1 MAPWCCAKCLCTKVQ
16 TFSQI
21 HKYVSTIASTL
32 SIVEIVRNDWFL
44 EKLVVQVLTTTFSS
58 INWFVIIKKKA
69 IRSRI
74 VMDLLESVDPFQL
87 SHINENLD
95 VLDLLQ

>member
-1 MAPWCCAKCLCTKVQ
+1 M
-16 TFSQI
+16 
-21 HKYVSTIASTL
+21 STILSTL

-44 EKLVVQVLTTTFSS
+44 EKLVVQVLNRNDNFSS
-58 INWFVIIKKKA
+58 INWFVKKKA

-74 VMDLLESVDPFQL
+74 AMDMLQSVDPFQL

>member
-1 MAPWCCAKCLCTKVQ
+1 MQ

-58 INWFVIIKKKA
+58 INWFVIIGKMIKA

-74 VMDLLESVDPFQL
+74 VMDMLESVDPFQL

>member
-1 MAPWCCAKCLCTKVQ
+1 M
-16 TFSQI
+16 
-21 HKYVSTIASTL
+21 
-32 SIVEIVRNDWFL
+32 

>member
-1 MAPWCCAKCLCTKVQ
+1 M
-16 TFSQI
+16 
-21 HKYVSTIASTL
+21 STILSTL

-44 EKLVVQVLTTTFSS
+44 EKLVVQVLNRNDNFSS
-58 INWFVIIKKKA
+58 INWFVIIEKMIKA